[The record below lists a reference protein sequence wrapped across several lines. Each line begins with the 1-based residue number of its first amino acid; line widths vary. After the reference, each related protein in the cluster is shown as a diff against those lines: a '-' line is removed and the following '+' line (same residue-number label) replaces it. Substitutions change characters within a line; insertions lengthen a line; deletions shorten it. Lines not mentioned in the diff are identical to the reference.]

1 MTEEEFKRL
10 AQQRAQA
17 ADKELAR
24 DGVKLRAPIPK
35 REEEE
40 AKARAKMRDDEER
53 SGKRNKG
60 KKGGKG
66 GREDRDDV
74 CKAYVDHRSADAH
87 DAAAAEAQK
96 WALLKDQSEEA
107 TSASLLSVRGAPML
121 TCCAAHSQI
130 TLADRKPSG
139 KGGGKGKKNRN
150 GKGKGGG
157 GGKGKGKG
165 EGGRNAGGRGLV

>member
-40 AKARAKMRDDEER
+40 AKARAKMKEKQTEQEQ
-53 SGKRNKG
+53 GKRNKG
-60 KKGGKG
+60 KKKGKG
-66 GREDRDDV
+66 GHDEV
-74 CKAYVDHRSADAH
+74 PAPKAYVDHRSADAH

-96 WALLKDQSEEA
+96 WAELKEQSEEVI
-107 TSASLLSVRGAPML
+107 S
-121 TCCAAHSQI
+121 
-130 TLADRKPSG
+130 KPT
-139 KGGGKGKKNRN
+139 
-150 GKGKGGG
+150 
-157 GGKGKGKG
+157 
-165 EGGRNAGGRGLV
+165 VC